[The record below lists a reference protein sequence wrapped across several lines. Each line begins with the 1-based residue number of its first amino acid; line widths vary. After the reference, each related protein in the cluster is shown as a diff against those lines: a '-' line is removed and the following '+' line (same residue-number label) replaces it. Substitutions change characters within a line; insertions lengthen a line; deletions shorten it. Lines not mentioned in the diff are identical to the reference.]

1 MNLLVCGGAGFIGSN
16 YCRYVLRTVPE
27 DRIVILDALT
37 YAGHRSTIEDVL
49 STGRAEFVHGRIEDR
64 DRVRQILTEHR
75 IDAIVNFAA
84 ETHNDRSLLGAEEFL
99 RTNVLGVQSLLDACL
114 DSGVQRMVQV
124 STDEVYGSIGSGKWT
139 EESPLLPN
147 TPYSA
152 SKAAGDL
159 LCRAAF
165 ITYGTPVLVTR
176 GGNTYGPYQ
185 YPEKLIPFFCTRL
198 LTGKKAPLYGE
209 GEQVREWIHVD
220 DHCAAI
226 DTVLRKGV
234 PGEVYNISDVNE
246 RQNREVAAKIL
257 EALGMDE
264 SRIKRIPDPR
274 KGAHDQRYSMDSSK
288 VRALGWEPQVP
299 FEEGLRQTVNW
310 YRENERW
317 WRPIVESE
325 PYRRFVERFYGPVLG
340 EDL

>member
-1 MNLLVCGGAGFIGSN
+1 M
-16 YCRYVLRTVPE
+16 E
-27 DRIVILDALT
+27 DILA
-37 YAGHRSTIEDVL
+37 S
-49 STGRAEFVHGRIEDR
+49 GRAEFVHGRVEDR
-64 DRVRQILTEHR
+64 SLVSNLLRERRV
-75 IDAIVNFAA
+75 DAVINLAA

-99 RTNVLGVQSLLDACL
+99 ITNVLGVQALLDACTEV
-114 DSGVQRMVQV
+114 GVWRMVQV
-124 STDEVYGSIGSGKWT
+124 STDEVYGSIGTGQWT
-139 EESPLLPN
+139 EESPLMPN

-165 ITYGTPVLVTR
+165 ATNRAPVLITR

-198 LTGKKAPLYGE
+198 LMGKKAPLYGE
-209 GEQVREWIHVD
+209 GTQVREWIHVD

-226 DTVLRKGV
+226 DLVLRNGE
-234 PGEVYNISDVNE
+234 PGEVYNVSDSNE
-246 RQNREVAAKIL
+246 RENRQVAAAL
-257 EALGMDE
+257 LTALGADE
-264 SRIKRIPDPR
+264 SLIKRIPDPR

-288 VRALGWEPQVP
+288 VRALGWSPQVP
-299 FEEGLRQTVNW
+299 FAQGLLETAKW

-317 WRPIVESE
+317 WREIVESDA
-325 PYRRFVERFYGPVLG
+325 YRAFITRFYGAALG

>member
-1 MNLLVCGGAGFIGSN
+1 MRLLVAGGAGFIGSN
-16 YCRYVLRTVPE
+16 YCRFVLREHPDDE
-27 DRIVILDALT
+27 IVILDALT
-37 YAGHRSTIEDVL
+37 YAGRRSTVEDVL
-49 STGRAEFVHGRIEDR
+49 SSGRAKFEHGRIEDR
-64 DRVRQILTEHR
+64 TLVPSLLKKGR

-99 RTNVLGVQSLLDACL
+99 ATNVLGVQALLDACL
-114 DSGVQRMVQV
+114 EVGVQRMLHV

-139 EESPLLPN
+139 EESPLMPN

-165 ITYGTPVLVTR
+165 VTSRTPVIITR

-198 LTGKKAPLYGE
+198 LMGKKAPLYGE
-209 GEQVREWIHVD
+209 GAQVREWIHVD

-226 DTVLRKGV
+226 DVALREGT
-234 PGEVYNISDVNE
+234 PGEVYNIADANE
-246 RQNREVAAKIL
+246 RQNREVAAAL
-257 EALGMDE
+257 LAALGADE
-264 SRIKRIPDPR
+264 SLIKRIPDPR

-288 VRALGWEPQVP
+288 IRALGWSPRVP
-299 FEEGLRQTVNW
+299 FEQGLVETAKW
-310 YRENERW
+310 YREREDW
-317 WRPIVESE
+317 WREIVESQE
-325 PYRRFVERFYGPVLG
+325 YRTFISRFYGAALG